1 MIKFREKNNNVN
13 KLIDLIYKILN
24 DSYNEYTHK
33 KEKEKLKQ
41 NLQNNFKNKSN
52 YIDIEPY
59 LDLNKMLSEY
69 IKNWSLLKY
78 EKSF

>member
-33 KEKEKLKQ
+33 KEKEKIKQ
-41 NLQNNFKNKSN
+41 NLQNNFKNKIN
-52 YIDIEPY
+52 NINIEPY
-59 LDLNKMLSEY
+59 LDLNRMLSEY
-69 IKNWSLLKY
+69 IKI
-78 EKSF
+78 

>member
-1 MIKFREKNNNVN
+1 MIKFKEKNNNVN
-13 KLIDLIYKILN
+13 KLIDLIYQILN

-41 NLQNNFKNKSN
+41 SLQNNFKNKSN
-52 YIDIEPY
+52 YINIEPY

-69 IKNWSLLKY
+69 IKI
-78 EKSF
+78 

>member
-24 DSYNEYTHK
+24 DSYNNYISE

-41 NLQNNFKNKSN
+41 NLQNNFKNKIN
-52 YIDIEPY
+52 NINIDSY
-59 LDLNKMLSEY
+59 LDLNKMLSE
-69 IKNWSLLKY
+69 
-78 EKSF
+78 

>member
-41 NLQNNFKNKSN
+41 NLQDNFKNKIN
-52 YIDIEPY
+52 NINIDQY
-59 LDLNKMLSEY
+59 LDLNKVFSEY
-69 IKNWSLLKY
+69 IKIDPY
-78 EKSF
+78 

>member
-1 MIKFREKNNNVN
+1 MIKFREKNNNLN

-24 DSYNEYTHK
+24 DSYNNYISE

-41 NLQNNFKNKSN
+41 KLQNNFKNN

-59 LDLNKMLSEY
+59 LDLNKMLSKY
-69 IKNWSLLKY
+69 IKIEPY
-78 EKSF
+78 

>member
-24 DSYNEYTHK
+24 DSYNNYISE

-41 NLQNNFKNKSN
+41 KLQNNFKNKSN
-52 YIDIEPY
+52 T
-59 LDLNKMLSEY
+59 
-69 IKNWSLLKY
+69 
-78 EKSF
+78 F

>member
-1 MIKFREKNNNVN
+1 MIKFREKNNNIN

-24 DSYNEYTHK
+24 DSYNNYISE

-41 NLQNNFKNKSN
+41 KLQNNFKNKN

-69 IKNWSLLKY
+69 IKINPY
-78 EKSF
+78 

>member
-24 DSYNEYTHK
+24 DSYNNYIS
-33 KEKEKLKQ
+33 EKEKLKQ
-41 NLQNNFKNKSN
+41 KLQNNFKNKSN

-69 IKNWSLLKY
+69 IKI
-78 EKSF
+78 

>member
-13 KLIDLIYKILN
+13 KLIDLIYQILN

-41 NLQNNFKNKSN
+41 SLQNNFKNKSN
-52 YIDIEPY
+52 YINIDSY
-59 LDLNKMLSEY
+59 LDLNKILSNY
-69 IKNWSLLKY
+69 IKIDPY
-78 EKSF
+78 

>member
-1 MIKFREKNNNVN
+1 MIKFRDKNNNVN

-41 NLQNNFKNKSN
+41 NLQDNFKNKIN
-52 YIDIEPY
+52 NINIDPY
-59 LDLNKMLSEY
+59 LDLNKVFSEY
-69 IKNWSLLKY
+69 IKIDPY
-78 EKSF
+78 

>member
-24 DSYNEYTHK
+24 DSYNNYISE

-41 NLQNNFKNKSN
+41 KLQNNFKNKSN
-52 YIDIEPY
+52 YINIEPY
-59 LDLNKMLSEY
+59 LHLNKMLSEY
-69 IKNWSLLKY
+69 IKIDPY
-78 EKSF
+78 

>member
-1 MIKFREKNNNVN
+1 MIKFKEKNNNVN

-33 KEKEKLKQ
+33 KEKEKIKQ

-52 YIDIEPY
+52 YINIDSY
-59 LDLNKMLSEY
+59 LDLNKILSNY
-69 IKNWSLLKY
+69 IKIDPY
-78 EKSF
+78 

>member
-13 KLIDLIYKILN
+13 KLIDLIYQILN

-41 NLQNNFKNKSN
+41 SLQNNFKNKSN
-52 YIDIEPY
+52 YINIEPY
-59 LDLNKMLSEY
+59 LDLNKMLSV
-69 IKNWSLLKY
+69 
-78 EKSF
+78 

>member
-1 MIKFREKNNNVN
+1 MIKFKEKNNNVN
-13 KLIDLIYKILN
+13 KLIDLIYQILN

-52 YIDIEPY
+52 YINIDSY
-59 LDLNKMLSEY
+59 LDLNKILANY
-69 IKNWSLLKY
+69 IKIDPY
-78 EKSF
+78 

>member
-1 MIKFREKNNNVN
+1 MIKFKEKKNNVN
-13 KLIDLIYKILN
+13 KLIDLIYQILN

-41 NLQNNFKNKSN
+41 SLQNKFKNKSN
-52 YIDIEPY
+52 YINIEPY

-69 IKNWSLLKY
+69 IKI
-78 EKSF
+78 

>member
-1 MIKFREKNNNVN
+1 MIKFREKNNNLN

-24 DSYNEYTHK
+24 DSYNNYISE

-41 NLQNNFKNKSN
+41 KLQNNFKNKSN
-52 YIDIEPY
+52 YKPY

-69 IKNWSLLKY
+69 IKIDPY
-78 EKSF
+78 